1 MDLGWKAGFR
11 YMAKRLNAAKRL
23 TGAYDNGVPPVPI
36 PNTEVKPLRAE
47 GTWLDTARKTRSLPE
62 SISGDTMC
70 LLFLLDWGQS
80 FAARLGAALQRRGT
94 SCSCARSARAEHDSG
109 SGLQPLLAAYTPPLR
124 MAQEGTCRP
133 FLHPRRSVFN
143 LSLNLAAQ
151 GSRTRRA
158 CRRVRMAVG
167 GLRPSKPPQM
177 GLSTV

>member
-1 MDLGWKAGFR
+1 MIPRSGSERRASGSEELRRKEPWLGSKRARRTEESRNREEALCGFQGAGKEHILSGGNG
-11 YMAKRLNAAKRL
+11 KR
-23 TGAYDNGVPPVPI
+23 VPPVPI

-124 MAQEGTCRP
+124 MAQEGAGRP
-133 FLHPRRSVFN
+133 FLHPCGSVI
-143 LSLNLAAQ
+143 
-151 GSRTRRA
+151 
-158 CRRVRMAVG
+158 C
-167 GLRPSKPPQM
+167 
-177 GLSTV
+177 

>member
-1 MDLGWKAGFR
+1 MIQRSGSERRASGSEELRRKEPWLGSKRARRTEESRNREEALCGFQGAGKEHILSGGNG
-11 YMAKRLNAAKRL
+11 KR
-23 TGAYDNGVPPVPI
+23 VPPVPI

-94 SCSCARSARAEHDSG
+94 SCSCARSARAKHDSG

-124 MAQEGTCRP
+124 MAQEGAGRP
-133 FLHPRRSVFN
+133 FLHPRGSVI
-143 LSLNLAAQ
+143 
-151 GSRTRRA
+151 
-158 CRRVRMAVG
+158 C
-167 GLRPSKPPQM
+167 
-177 GLSTV
+177 